1 MKRTAEQQNPGAA
14 SSSGTR
20 YRLDKWLWAA
30 RFYKTRALSTEA
42 IERGR
47 VQVNGQPAK
56 PSREV
61 RCGDTIV
68 LRAGFDDRTVE
79 VLALSDV
86 RGSATVAALL
96 YRETPE
102 SVARRAAAAEQRR
115 LAPAINTVQA
125 TAQRLNALSQ
135 RIERTSALLRT
146 RVDIAAEAQ
155 NQQLLE
161 KLTKGQE
168 LQLRLQSTVEGLS
181 IAAIS
186 YYVISLILYAGKAA
200 KAAGIGVHPEMLAGA
215 LTPVVVLTIWWAT
228 RQIRKRL
235 HD

>member
-1 MKRTAEQQNPGAA
+1 MLGEAESQLADITARMEQAETSDQAL
-14 SSSGTR
+14 
-20 YRLDKWLWAA
+20 LDTLIALAA
-30 RFYKTRALSTEA
+30 R
-42 IERGR
+42 IERATASHMYR
-47 VQVNGQPAK
+47 
-56 PSREV
+56 
-61 RCGDTIV
+61 
-68 LRAGFDDRTVE
+68 F
-79 VLALSDV
+79 
-86 RGSATVAALL
+86 SATLAYHRLVEQRIEEM
-96 YRETPE
+96 REAPIPGTQMLGE
-102 SVARRAAAAEQRR
+102 FLQRR

-186 YYVISLILYAGKAA
+186 YYVVSLILYAGKAA
-200 KAAGIGVHPEMLAGA
+200 KAAGWGVNPEILAGV
-215 LTPVVVLTIWWAT
+215 LTPVVVLGIWWAT
-228 RQIRKRL
+228 RQIRKGL
-235 HD
+235 HG